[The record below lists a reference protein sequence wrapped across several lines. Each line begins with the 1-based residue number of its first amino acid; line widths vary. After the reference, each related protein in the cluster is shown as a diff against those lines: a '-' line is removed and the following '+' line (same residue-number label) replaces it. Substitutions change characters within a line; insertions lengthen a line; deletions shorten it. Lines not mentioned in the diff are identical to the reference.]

1 MAASA
6 APASPTALTTVMG
19 DGGNGGDGG
28 DGDDGGI
35 AAMAA
40 ETVMAAQ
47 AAMATQ
53 ACRPAIDLPACRP
66 INRPA
71 IDLPACRPI
80 YRPAI
85 DRPTY
90 RLADRSARQSTEP
103 GVSRAG
109 GKRACAASAAVPSR
123 EDRGRI
129 WTRGSSS
136 ISTTRWAC
144 AAATSTTAWR
154 CCSFWEPRACASR
167 RRARRSATARST
179 PCTTTPR
186 GCCGNGI
193 STSPSIAAPAR
204 RTKSRARRRAFW
216 RRPPLRAP
224 ASSPSWRP
232 GRCPTWG
239 RRRVST
245 RRSSPTYARSH
256 SWEASP
262 RAW

>member
-1 MAASA
+1 MIPDSCLCHILRRDGSIGCVSVADGIGDGD
-6 APASPTALTTVMG
+6 G
-19 DGGNGGDGG
+19 DGGS
-28 DGDDGGI
+28 GDDGGI

-40 ETVMAAQ
+40 ATVLAAQ
-47 AAMATQ
+47 ATMATQ
-53 ACRPAIDLPACRP
+53 AC
-66 INRPA
+66 RPA

-90 RLADRSARQSTEP
+90 RLADRSVRQSTEP

-123 EDRGRI
+123 EVRGRI

-179 PCTTTPR
+179 SCTTTPR

-216 RRPPLRAP
+216 RRPPRRAP

-239 RRRVST
+239 KRRVST
-245 RRSSPTYARSH
+245 RRSSPTCARSP